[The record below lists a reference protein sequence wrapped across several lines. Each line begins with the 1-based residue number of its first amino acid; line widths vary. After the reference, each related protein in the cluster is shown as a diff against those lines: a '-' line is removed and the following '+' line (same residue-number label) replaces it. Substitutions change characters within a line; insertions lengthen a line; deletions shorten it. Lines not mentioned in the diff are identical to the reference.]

1 MPFFPYLGEALDFR
15 TRLFDEGNEH
25 SAINTASSA
34 LSTIVTFLCQ
44 TPFGKDTLV
53 CRLLKGISCED
64 LSKVTWPENNSDADP
79 SVRTKNL
86 NTDIVGY

>member
-53 CRLLKGISCED
+53 CRLLKGISQQRP
-64 LSKVTWPENNSDADP
+64 TRP
-79 SVRTKNL
+79 SRSGIQTCQIL
-86 NTDIVGY
+86 RRFI